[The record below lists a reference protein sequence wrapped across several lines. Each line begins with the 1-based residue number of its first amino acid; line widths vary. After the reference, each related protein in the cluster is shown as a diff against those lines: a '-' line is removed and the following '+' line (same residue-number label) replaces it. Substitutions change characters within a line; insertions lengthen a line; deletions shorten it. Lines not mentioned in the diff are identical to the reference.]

1 MFQIEAGEHQF
12 DESLKDET
20 IAMVL
25 YRDKG
30 LARSQQMFT
39 DLNKHAVNT
48 SKSLNTLYDS
58 KDPMAVM
65 TKQVVAQ
72 VPFLRKYTYFNFR
85 STYLKN
91 RPGSAL
97 QHSLVY

>member
-30 LARSQQMFT
+30 
-39 DLNKHAVNT
+39 LNKHAVNT